1 MNLANCTISKPGTT
15 QGMVVSLQN
24 LVSVLAVT
32 PAANASPGTRET
44 AAIKS
49 KYYKGRKSIK
59 KLESESSEETP
70 E

>member
-1 MNLANCTISKPGTT
+1 
-15 QGMVVSLQN
+15 MVVSLQN